1 MLWIM
6 LYHPDSMSAI
16 YFWVTQHNLQRD
28 VIEIAVNSIYHKT
41 PIQQW
46 PHREN
51 ETLKKIEKNILGGVP
66 DFESLKT
73 LRTYINKIAKCD
85 QQVKFE

>member
-1 MLWIM
+1 M
-6 LYHPDSMSAI
+6 LYHPDSKSAI
-16 YFWVTQHNLQRD
+16 YFWVTQHNLLQD
-28 VIEIAVNSIYHKT
+28 VIEIVANSIYHKT
-41 PIQQW
+41 PIQEW

-73 LRTYINKIAKCD
+73 LRTYINKIATCD